1 MATARLSPAGKET
14 VGCGECEG
22 CEVPTDAGRPRWGPL
37 GGILSRDLKEVHEEA
52 MGRKEAGAWKEVT
65 CLKLVW
71 RGGEGEESGKAGPLL
86 RPRGCEPREATGADV

>member
-1 MATARLSPAGKET
+1 
-14 VGCGECEG
+14 
-22 CEVPTDAGRPRWGPL
+22 
-37 GGILSRDLKEVHEEA
+37 

-71 RGGEGEESGKAGPLL
+71 RGGEGEESGKASPLL